1 MSSINTPLLYSTYS
15 REPRPELDERR
26 AQPPRLE
33 LGHAPHE
40 LLEVRLR
47 DVLEVVEVARDVED
61 RGPKFRGPVCLD
73 PSEVEAIL
81 TPTTVS
87 SLAAARAALEQLEV
101 ADKANSRPSETV
113 DLDEDVVARNT
124 LAETNI
130 ARSTSRA
137 SNDSNRIS
145 IASQEDFKF

>member
-47 DVLEVVEVARDVED
+47 DVVEVVEVARHH
-61 RGPKFRGPVCLD
+61 
-73 PSEVEAIL
+73 
-81 TPTTVS
+81 T
-87 SLAAARAALEQLEV
+87 AARQMAYITSLIALWTSCQV
-101 ADKANSRPSETV
+101 AWALRGV
-113 DLDEDVVARNT
+113 
-124 LAETNI
+124 
-130 ARSTSRA
+130 
-137 SNDSNRIS
+137 
-145 IASQEDFKF
+145 